1 MNKNIE
7 NLFYD
12 LWRTIISY
20 LPNLF
25 AGILLLLVGW
35 VIGWFVKRFIIQL
48 MVILRFEKLLSRF
61 RWKNALSKADVRFA
75 IYNIIGNTLFVIVF
89 LIFLNAALTAM
100 NLPVLSHLIEQSVL
114 FIPKLLLALT
124 ILGVGWMIASRS
136 SSAVVHALLKENIPN
151 SSLIGRV
158 VKFILIVF
166 FFAIALT
173 EIDIA
178 SQIVLI
184 GFTVFIISL
193 GVITVLIVAERKD
206 VIKNLFNKENK

>member
-7 NLFYD
+7 DLFYD

-25 AGILLLLVGW
+25 AGLLLLLVGW
-35 VIGWFVKRFIIQL
+35 VIGWFVKRFVIQL

>member
-35 VIGWFVKRFIIQL
+35 VIGWFVKRFVIQL

-184 GFTVFIISL
+184 GFTVFMISL